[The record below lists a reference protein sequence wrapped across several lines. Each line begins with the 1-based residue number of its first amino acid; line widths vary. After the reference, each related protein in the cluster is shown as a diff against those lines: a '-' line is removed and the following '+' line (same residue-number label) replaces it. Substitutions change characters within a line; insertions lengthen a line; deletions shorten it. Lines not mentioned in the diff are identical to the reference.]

1 MYYVYIVATPSR
13 RVLYTGVT
21 GDLKKRIQE
30 HRGELIEGFTKRYHV
45 HHLVFFE
52 AFQNA
57 TDAISREK
65 QIKGWRREKKI
76 RFIEEQNPT
85 WADLFE

>member
-30 HRGELIEGFTKRYHV
+30 HRGELIEG
-45 HHLVFFE
+45 
-52 AFQNA
+52 
-57 TDAISREK
+57 
-65 QIKGWRREKKI
+65 WRREKKI